1 MQLGHSDKF
10 LLLYSMEKRKSYRSG
25 MTVEFWMNYIY
36 KPFFQTSAP
45 SRHLTEWHFI
55 SGEAGRWG
63 QSSTETGKKY
73 NKKKT
78 EQREVFPQD
87 RSNHWKPDRGENQ
100 TDVAVMWNSRNAVP
114 SAGRTNCT
122 RWSQGWRNQMAM
134 ENQHW
139 VLFFLMA
146 IINQVYKQCQWRW
159 RNSLTLIFHIWYEK
173 PEWRSSALHAPPQT
187 NDLPIYT
194 NRVITAKSKISNI
207 IATCIV
213 NLHRKRA
220 PLLKS
225 SRGR

>member
-10 LLLYSMEKRKSYRSG
+10 LFSYSTEKRKPYRSG
-25 MTVEFWMNYIY
+25 MTVQFWMNYIY
-36 KPFFQTSAP
+36 NKFPDSSAISTP
-45 SRHLTEWHFI
+45 HRIAFHIRRSRML
-55 SGEAGRWG
+55 RWKFNWDR
-63 QSSTETGKKY
+63 QKII
-73 NKKKT
+73 KKT

-139 VLFFLMA
+139 VLVFLME
-146 IINQVYKQCQWRW
+146 IIHQGYKQCQWRW

-173 PEWRSSALHAPPQT
+173 PERHSSALHTPPQT
-187 NDLPIYT
+187 NDLPINT
-194 NRVITAKSKISNI
+194 NSHY
-207 IATCIV
+207 C
-213 NLHRKRA
+213 RK
-220 PLLKS
+220 
-225 SRGR
+225 